1 MTELEKAESTKY
13 RKEIDGNWDS
23 SVGTNKIYEKNILAL
38 KDMNPEYTEMLLN
51 EGVKINP
58 KVSWTED
65 KKLIYKAK
73 GQSLLVHTDEAHSEI
88 MNTTFF
94 NTKKDSCTILLGIG
108 DGRYYK
114 VVDEMSEKNNRA
126 KILIIEPCLY
136 LLNHFLMNNDIS
148 ERIKDKSVLIIP
160 ADPEAIKTVL
170 EIVDIQ
176 SVISSWTILS
186 DPLTKLWPQEYSIYS
201 QKISDT
207 INQIQCNTGTVMGA
221 GHEMAKNDITS
232 IPFIVRHR
240 GVKEIEGLFENKPA
254 VVVSTGPSL
263 SKNIHLLMDKKT
275 REKCI
280 VIAVAQAVR
289 ILLAYDIKPDFICTV
304 DYGKTNAE
312 HFNGIYELC
321 DKIPLVCLNKTYAE
335 IMKKWKGPKFIVG
348 SSSGYEGTISSFI
361 TDKGSLIQ
369 GGSVSHMAFG
379 LAYHLKC
386 NPIVLIGQDLGYESD
401 LSHNPN
407 ADASGK
413 IFHTNTGELA
423 WQIDSPDSHLKNDT
437 PYGMGGALLADGYY
451 GKSIV
456 TNAGLLSFITSF
468 ENLSRMCADKTLIN
482 ATEGGVNIRGFKR
495 KTLQC
500 VINEYF
506 KKKIDFST
514 LTPFLSLA
522 DNWEEDL
529 EKAITVIKEEI
540 AQYKELI
547 KLCTEGANWAQKMD
561 HHFHDKKKLTRDI
574 KKNEEVSVKAEHIAR
589 KNPTITLSIFHA
601 SRRIFESDLNVEG
614 KKEKL
619 FKDRDMLKIRIKR
632 NLHILNAAKDS
643 AEKLLPIYT
652 EALDLME
659 LFNETRDEKH
669 LTAED
674 DFVPLHYNA
683 KEYFDKGNFARPYC
697 DCLLRNKR
705 LCTEYICSEDYAY
718 FEALNMRNKAIEYA
732 KLVADYN
739 SQKIDI
745 AETLEKAKEEGKAGR
760 YKEAYDLLIKV
771 RNKKYSETFY
781 HEELQWAIGSCSF
794 VLYGK
799 TKDEDKLK
807 QAVFYFKELIEKHP
821 DNIQYKFDY
830 ANVIMCQDF
839 DKGMELLL
847 EVVEDKRYDYFW
859 KSIGD
864 MYFGKGMYV
873 EAVKAYKKYQKLYP
887 NDTNIQDL
895 IDESEFQ
902 QDNIP
907 V

>member
-1 MTELEKAESTKY
+1 M
-13 RKEIDGNWDS
+13 IDNRDGVEVLVDNICK
-23 SVGTNKIYEKNILAL
+23 TACYEKNILAL
-38 KDMNPEYTEMLLN
+38 KDMNPEYTETLLN
-51 EGVKINP
+51 EGVKVNP

-114 VVDEMSEKNNRA
+114 VVDEMSDKNNRA

-186 DPLTKLWPQEYSIYS
+186 DPLTKLWPQEYSLCS

-254 VVVSTGPSL
+254 VIVSTGPSL

-289 ILLAYDIKPDFICTV
+289 ILLAYDIRPDFICTV

-386 NPIVLIGQDLGYESD
+386 DPIVLIGQDLGYESD

-423 WQIDSPDSHLKNDT
+423 WQIDSPDSHLKNET

-451 GKSIV
+451 GKPIV

-468 ENLSRMCADKTLIN
+468 ESLGKMCADKTLIN
-482 ATEGGVNIRGFKR
+482 ATEGGVNIKGFKR
-495 KTLQC
+495 ETLQS
-500 VINEYF
+500 VINKHF
-506 KKKIDFST
+506 KKKVDINT
-514 LTPFLSLA
+514 LTPYLSLA

-540 AQYKELI
+540 SEYKELI
-547 KLCTEGANWAQKMD
+547 KLCKEGVVWATKMD

-574 KKNEEVSVKAEHIAR
+574 KKNEEVSIKAEQIAR

-601 SRRIFESDLNVEG
+601 SRRIFESDMNVEG

-619 FKDRDMLKIRIKR
+619 FEDRDMLKIRIKR

-659 LFNETRDEKH
+659 LFNETRDEYY

-674 DFVPLHYNA
+674 DFVPLHCDVQD
-683 KEYFDKGNFARPYC
+683 YFNKGNFARPYC
-697 DCLLRNKR
+697 DAQLALKHSD
-705 LCTEYICSEDYAY
+705 SEHPIISVTIVVR
-718 FEALNMRNKAIEYA
+718 EALEMRSKAIEAA
-732 KLVADYN
+732 KAITD
-739 SQKIDI
+739 SSIKIEI
-745 AETLEKAKEEGKAGR
+745 AETLEAAKEEGKAGR
-760 YKEAYDLLIKV
+760 YKEANKLLSSIEDKV
-771 RNKKYSETFY
+771 YKTDIY
-781 HEELQWAIGSCSF
+781 HEELKWAIGSCSF
-794 VLYGK
+794 VMYGK
-799 TKDEDKLK
+799 YNDENKLYH
-807 QAVFYFKELIEKHP
+807 AIRLFKELIEKHP

-864 MYFGKGMYV
+864 MYFGKNAYP
-873 EAVKAYKKYQKLYP
+873 EAISAYRKYQKLYP
-887 NDTNIQDL
+887 NDTNINNL
-895 IDESEFQ
+895 IGESVFQ
-902 QDNIP
+902 RDNAP